1 MSHTIPTFI
10 KEEAG
15 QIPGRRVVSAWC
27 NGAVV
32 YSRSCTLLELDYHL
46 ANAVSA
52 CETVIRT
59 AQAPNSP
66 SQSLADLEPTGFHH

>member
-15 QIPGRRVVSAWC
+15 QTAGHRVVSAWC

-46 ANAVSA
+46 AHAAST
-52 CETVIRT
+52 CEAVIRR
-59 AQAPNSP
+59 AQEPAGP
-66 SQSLADLEPTGFHH
+66 SLAMVALNSTGFQH

>member
-15 QIPGRRVVSAWC
+15 QTAGHRVVSAWC

-46 ANAVSA
+46 THAASA
-52 CETVIRT
+52 CEAVIRR
-59 AQAPNSP
+59 AQAPASA
-66 SQSLADLEPTGFHH
+66 SQVLAALEPAGFRH

>member
-15 QIPGRRVVSAWC
+15 QAPGHRMVSAWC

-32 YSRSCTLLELDYHL
+32 YATSCTLLELDYHL
-46 ANAVSA
+46 ANAAST
-52 CETVIRT
+52 CEAAIRK
-59 AQAPNSP
+59 AQGPAGP
-66 SQSLADLEPTGFHH
+66 SQALTTKEPAGFHH

>member
-15 QIPGRRVVSAWC
+15 QAPGHRTVSAWC

-32 YSRSCTLLELDYHL
+32 YATSCTLLELDYHL
-46 ANAVSA
+46 AHAASA
-52 CETVIRT
+52 CEAVIRR
-59 AQAPNSP
+59 AQAPASK
-66 SQSLADLEPTGFHH
+66 SQGLAALDPAGFHH

>member
-15 QIPGRRVVSAWC
+15 QTAGHRVVSAWC

-46 ANAVSA
+46 ANAASS
-52 CETVIRT
+52 CEAVIRR
-59 AQAPNSP
+59 AQAPAGA
-66 SQSLADLEPTGFHH
+66 SQVLAALEPTGFHH